1 MLPYRRIYLSFG
13 CILLLFSTSRADDK
27 PDPQIQAVVDYFG
40 KHGFKMEKAK
50 EGGWH
55 VIDPKYDGWYINL
68 YFKSFPA
75 DATEDALR
83 KQLQQVNVAFM
94 LNVPARLAMSYPG
107 LRGDAP
113 GEPKFK
119 PPDLKKLGIHDKM
132 IKLFM
137 DYCPGEVKK

>member
-1 MLPYRRIYLSFG
+1 MPR
-13 CILLLFSTSRADDK
+13 LLLTLSLTLLLLPTTQADDK
-27 PDPQIQAVVDYFG
+27 PDPQIQAVVDYFA

-55 VIDPKYDGWYINL
+55 VLDPKYDGYYINI

-75 DATEDALR
+75 SATEEAMNQVLR
-83 KQLQQVNVAFM
+83 VTNLAFM
-94 LNVPARLAMSYPG
+94 LNAPAKLAMSLPG
-107 LRGDAP
+107 LCGDAP

-119 PPDLKKLGIHDKM
+119 APDLKMLGIYDKM

-137 DYCPGEVKK
+137 DYRPEAVKK

>member
-1 MLPYRRIYLSFG
+1 MFHSYCYLFTLA
-13 CILLLFSTSRADDK
+13 CTLLLFPTTQADDK
-27 PDPQIQAVVDYFG
+27 PDPQIQAVVDYFAR
-40 KHGFKMEKAK
+40 HGFKMEKAK

-55 VIDPKYDGWYINL
+55 VLDPKYDGWYINV

-75 DATEDALR
+75 NSSEEAMSKT
-83 KQLQQVNVAFM
+83 LQGINLAFK
-94 LNVPARLAMSYPG
+94 LNAPAKLAMSYPG

-119 PPDLKKLGIHDKM
+119 APDLKKLGIYDKM

-137 DYCPGEVKK
+137 DYRPEAVKK